1 MEKLGIILDINV
13 IMKYAT
19 RCSLRG
25 SSTEFIEF
33 LERRPNLGV
42 ITTRINS
49 RVLKQLRRYA
59 DQNVHYRFYELKEQL
74 KARKVD
80 GLQYEKMWKEAK
92 DFLHQLGTSKL
103 YNHNPFTELGLEDAE
118 RLAEAACLKSEYEVL
133 CLASLDR
140 DFVDP
145 EKSKAIEGK
154 FKVKADYPI
163 NILNYV
169 RHII

>member
-1 MEKLGIILDINV
+1 MEKLGIIPDINV
-13 IMKYAT
+13 IVNHAT
-19 RCSLRG
+19 RHPLRG
-25 SSTEFIEF
+25 SSKEFIYF
-33 LERRPNLGV
+33 LEEHPKLGI
-42 ITTRINS
+42 ITTRLES

-59 DQNVHYRFYELKEQL
+59 DQDVHYRFYELKEQL

-118 RLAEAACLKSEYEVL
+118 RLAEAACLKPEYEIL
-133 CLASLDR
+133 CFASLDR

-145 EKSKAIEGK
+145 ERSKAIEGR

>member
-1 MEKLGIILDINV
+1 MEKLGIIPDVNV
-13 IMKYAT
+13 IVNHAT
-19 RCSLRG
+19 RQPLRG
-25 SSTEFIEF
+25 SSKEFIYF
-33 LERRPNLGV
+33 LEEHPKLGI
-42 ITTRINS
+42 ITTRLEN

-74 KARKVD
+74 KARKVN
-80 GLQYEKMWKEAK
+80 GLQYEKMHDAVRN
-92 DFLHQLGTSKL
+92 FIRQV
-103 YNHNPFTELGLEDAE
+103 GLTKFYSHTPMIGIGMEDAE
-118 RLAEAACLKSEYEVL
+118 RLAEAACLKSEYEIL
-133 CLASLDR
+133 CFASLDR

-145 EKSKAIEGK
+145 EKSKAIEGR